1 MEPPKATPLFLSQPT
16 LTYWRW
22 IPPLEVSKTS
32 QNRASAGAQH
42 PQECISFWG
51 DISDSHHNAHQFQFQ
66 KNLGY
71 KLPTHSLSVAL
82 YSEDSKTR
90 KFLGEKNHLQLST
103 TWACKFVGSRLLL
116 SYKQAKSLKGFNF
129 PAWGF
134 VMGLLY
140 AKVPNCFKGNGFM
153 KNPMR
158 RSRTYGSRSKL

>member
-1 MEPPKATPLFLSQPT
+1 MPT
-16 LTYWRW
+16 NFNSKKTEDTNYLH
-22 IPPLEVSKTS
+22 IVSVLLC
-32 QNRASAGAQH
+32 N
-42 PQECISFWG
+42 
-51 DISDSHHNAHQFQFQ
+51 
-66 KNLGY
+66 
-71 KLPTHSLSVAL
+71 L
-82 YSEDSKTR
+82 YSEDSKRR

-103 TWACKFVGSRLLL
+103 TWACKLVGSRLLL

-158 RSRTYGSRSKL
+158 RSRTYSSRSKL